1 MCNHKNSPVEN
12 RLTPGGSATQLG
24 CQNGSKYCSGSGGRW
39 TTTVMEPRINF
50 TAQPKPE
57 EKHDFQNSLR
67 IWRGT
72 CLKSGQT
79 RNPCANLTAAGPST
93 APAAGKLNIRPK
105 IIGGVR
111 QMTTA
116 TKKKSAKKIRLQPLG
131 DRVVIKREE
140 SEKQTA
146 GGIVLPDSA
155 KDKPARG
162 VVVSVGEGR
171 LLDDGSRSEMQ
182 VKVKDRVV
190 FSSYAGE
197 TFKVDEQELLLM
209 REDDILAVLVD

>member
-1 MCNHKNSPVEN
+1 
-12 RLTPGGSATQLG
+12 
-24 CQNGSKYCSGSGGRW
+24 
-39 TTTVMEPRINF
+39 
-50 TAQPKPE
+50 
-57 EKHDFQNSLR
+57 
-67 IWRGT
+67 
-72 CLKSGQT
+72 
-79 RNPCANLTAAGPST
+79 
-93 APAAGKLNIRPK
+93 
-105 IIGGVR
+105 
-111 QMTTA
+111 MTTA

-140 SEKQTA
+140 SEMQTA

-197 TFKVDEQELLLM
+197 TFKVDDQDLLLM
-209 REDDILAVLVD
+209 REDDILAILEG